1 MSIPTRDDL
10 LRRLGPVDDPE
21 MEARRQ
27 HILDTMLDMD
37 PKTRQRLEDKGQLVK
52 ARDALRRVLLRRQLS
67 PSKDDDARIEA
78 CADIAT
84 LDRWHDQAITAA
96 SVSEALA

>member
-1 MSIPTRDDL
+1 MSIPCREDL
-10 LRRLGPVDDPE
+10 VRRLRPVDDPE
-21 MEARRQ
+21 IEARRQ
-27 HILDTMLDMD
+27 HILDTMLEMD

-78 CADIAT
+78 CVVVAT
-84 LDRWHDQAITAA
+84 LDRWLDQAVTAT
-96 SVSEALA
+96 SVSDALA